1 MGTRLALASWLA
13 LSLASCTDATSP
25 APSDAAPIEDVAID
39 APAIDGPSSDVIAID
54 AAIDVTARDAPAAE
68 VSPTDVSVDAVAR
81 DVAVDAPSPDVAVDV
96 AADVAVDVAADRPVA
111 DAAVDASASV
121 TTLRVRY
128 ASRSGSIAL
137 RGSVTPL
144 NWDRGVTFRRVAD
157 DTWEWTSS
165 DLRAPLEWKPLLDD
179 TTWSRG
185 PNYRANPGA
194 TVVVFPHF
202 VNGIGEFARTYPTF
216 TSTILGNRRG
226 VWIYL
231 PPSYGENAAARFP
244 VVYMHDGQN
253 LFDPR
258 AAFGGVAWDA
268 DGAMNGGAESGAI
281 REAILVGVENTAA
294 RIDEYTPTRDAMYGG
309 GNGDAYLR
317 MLIDEVKP
325 MIDRDYRTL
334 PDRANTALVG
344 SSLGGLISSYAGVR
358 RADVF
363 GLIGALSPSTW
374 WNDRV
379 LLREVASTP
388 TRPARPLRV
397 YVDSGNAGASMD
409 GVADTRE
416 LAATYR
422 SVGYVEG
429 STLHYVVQ
437 DGAQHN
443 ELYWSMRLPGALAF
457 LLGPRDP

>member
-1 MGTRLALASWLA
+1 MTPADDVSQVDAS
-13 LSLASCTDATSP
+13 SERSTSDVTAT
-25 APSDAAPIEDVAID
+25 D
-39 APAIDGPSSDVIAID
+39 APASDVPAP
-54 AAIDVTARDAPAAE
+54 DVPADAPAL
-68 VSPTDVSVDAVAR
+68 
-81 DVAVDAPSPDVAVDV
+81 DAPAPDAPALDAPVPDVARPD
-96 AADVAVDVAADRPVA
+96 APLADVPTEPLVDRPAVDVPGDTGAT
-111 DAAVDASASV
+111 V

-128 ASRSGSIAL
+128 ASRMGDVAL
-137 RGSVTPL
+137 RGSIAPL

-157 DTWEWTSS
+157 DTWEWTSA
-165 DLRAPLEWKPLLDD
+165 DLRTPLEWKPLLDD
-179 TTWSRG
+179 RTWSRG

-202 VNGIGEFARTYPTF
+202 VNGVGEYARTYPSF
-216 TSTILGNRRG
+216 MSTVLGNRRG
-226 VWIYL
+226 VWVYL
-231 PPSYGENAAARFP
+231 PPSYGENTAARFP

-258 AAFGGVAWDA
+258 AAFGGVSWDA
-268 DGAMNGGAESGAI
+268 HTAMNDGAESGAI
-281 REAILVGVENTAA
+281 REAILVGVENNAS
-294 RIDEYTPTRDAMYGG
+294 RIAEYTPTVDAMYGG

-317 MLIDEVKP
+317 MLVDEVKP
-325 MIDRDYRTL
+325 MIDRAYRTL

-344 SSLGGLISSYAGVR
+344 SSLGGLISAYAGVR

-379 LLREVASTP
+379 LLREVATTP
-388 TRPARPLRV
+388 MRAARPLRV
-397 YVDSGNAGASMD
+397 YVDSGNAGTSMD
-409 GVADTRE
+409 GLADTRE

-429 STLHYVVQ
+429 TSLRYVVQ
-437 DGAQHN
+437 EGAQHN
-443 ELYWSMRLPGALAF
+443 EFYWAQRLPGALAF